1 MTKIQGEAAVLA
13 SKYTRFN
20 PAKPEETPAH
30 AFHLVAPSSLDESGA
45 LQDGWAKDGYVHVG
59 MARIEIDLMPQ
70 QEMTQQA
77 VAAMRKQKEMV
88 LAAAQAEA
96 TQIEGRIQS
105 LLAIANET
113 GEPS

>member
-1 MTKIQGEAAVLA
+1 MTKIQGEAVVLV
-13 SKYTRFN
+13 SKCTRFN
-20 PAKPEETPAH
+20 PAKPDDTPAH
-30 AFHLVAPSSLDESGA
+30 EFALVAPDSLDEHGA
-45 LQDGWAKDGYVHVG
+45 LNGCWAKDGYVHVG
-59 MARIEIDLMPQ
+59 MARIEINLMPQ

-113 GEPS
+113 GPTP

>member
-1 MTKIQGEAAVLA
+1 MTKIQGEAVVLV

-20 PAKPEETPAH
+20 PAKPDETPAH
-30 AFHLVAPSSLDESGA
+30 EFSLVAPSSLENGT
-45 LQDGWAKDGYVHVG
+45 LQGHWAKDGYVHVG

-77 VAAMRKQKEMV
+77 VASMRKQKEMV

-105 LLAIANET
+105 LLAIANDT
-113 GEPS
+113 GEQA